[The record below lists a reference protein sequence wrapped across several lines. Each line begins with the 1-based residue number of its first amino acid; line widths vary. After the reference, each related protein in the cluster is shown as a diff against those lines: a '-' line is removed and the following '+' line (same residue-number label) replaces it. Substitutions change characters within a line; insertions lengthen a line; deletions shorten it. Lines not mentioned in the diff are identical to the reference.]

1 MRKWILI
8 LFLVSLGLQA
18 KPPSFILYKQ
28 VHLWFWGKA
37 DSVTYYYQYSHP
49 QLIQNII
56 DAHHVKT
63 AREYWYNKNLDS
75 FKNGKQNW
83 LNMTQYLGKFSRHWA
98 VLRAGTDMV
107 EQTIGSFI
115 VNITPIGKDSIHFR
129 VRDVK
134 SRNSLFLHIPFI
146 KNIKFD
152 SNRKRQKLMS
162 NVEWVFEWTEPIYNF
177 LFLRRELNMVLQNNT
192 KFLGRGF

>member
-1 MRKWILI
+1 MHKWIII
-8 LFLVSLGLQA
+8 LFLGAICSQA
-18 KPPSFILYKQ
+18 KPPALILYKQ

-37 DSVTYYYQYSHP
+37 DSVTYYNEYSHSS
-49 QLIQNII
+49 LIYNLKN
-56 DAHHVKT
+56 AHHVKT

-83 LNMTQYLGKFSRHWA
+83 LNMTHYLGKFSRHWA

-107 EQTIGSFI
+107 EHTIGSFI

-152 SNRKRQKLMS
+152 SNRKKQKLMS
-162 NVEWVFEWTEPIYNF
+162 NIEWIFEWTEPIQNH
-177 LFLRRELNMVLQNNT
+177 LFIRRELNVLLQKKP
-192 KFLGRGF
+192 KFLGNGF

>member
-1 MRKWILI
+1 
-8 LFLVSLGLQA
+8 
-18 KPPSFILYKQ
+18 
-28 VHLWFWGKA
+28 
-37 DSVTYYYQYSHP
+37 
-49 QLIQNII
+49 
-56 DAHHVKT
+56 
-63 AREYWYNKNLDS
+63 
-75 FKNGKQNW
+75 
-83 LNMTQYLGKFSRHWA
+83 MTQYLGKFSRHWA